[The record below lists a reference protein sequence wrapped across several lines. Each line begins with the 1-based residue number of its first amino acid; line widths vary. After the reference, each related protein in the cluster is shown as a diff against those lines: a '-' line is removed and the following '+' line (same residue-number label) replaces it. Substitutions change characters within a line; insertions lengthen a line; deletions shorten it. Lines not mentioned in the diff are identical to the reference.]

1 MYNDFHDQI
10 NYSQILPS
18 VLLVSILQQC
28 SKEVISDTGLK
39 SIQTLWETK
48 QQLCKFNNNSFN
60 STIIHSNIL
69 DLRFIMYRYLNIF
82 LVHNQISSQI
92 NTHNDSLLF
101 IFLITKTKMTS
112 FYYHSFIASYVRIT
126 TTSTRATNMH
136 ALTKKVIYIN
146 TYYTFI
152 LKHTCFMLA
161 K

>member
-1 MYNDFHDQI
+1 M
-10 NYSQILPS
+10 
-18 VLLVSILQQC
+18 QQR
-28 SKEVISDTGLK
+28 SYLRYRFEKYTNS
-39 SIQTLWETK
+39 SRETE
-48 QQLCKFNNNSFN
+48 QQLCKLNNNYFN
-60 STIIHSNIL
+60 STIIHLSIL
-69 DLRFIMYRYLNIF
+69 DLRFVMNGYLNIF
-82 LVHNQISSQI
+82 LVLNQISSQI

-101 IFLITKTKMTS
+101 IFLITKTQMTS